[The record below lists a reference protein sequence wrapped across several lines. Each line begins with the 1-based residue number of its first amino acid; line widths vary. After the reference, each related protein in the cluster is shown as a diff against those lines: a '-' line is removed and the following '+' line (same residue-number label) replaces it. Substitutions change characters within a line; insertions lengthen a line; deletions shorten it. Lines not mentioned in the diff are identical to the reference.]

1 MYGDAICVP
10 AAAEFIQAYLESERS
25 GATDDQR

>member
-10 AAAEFIQAYLESERS
+10 AAAEFIHACREAKREYRELR
-25 GATDDQR
+25 G